1 MLNRVAVEG
10 TDRYVVT
17 CLYGLEGLLADE
29 VQERLHV
36 PGERHWSEVAFH
48 YGGDPRHV
56 GALRLAGN
64 VFLCIDRVRI
74 GPSLADLAPLTDRLR
89 ALPLARWERLAGA
102 FHDEAAGEIGIRV
115 DRKGKHRFTYAQVEE
130 LALEAVAT
138 ATGRRTTLED
148 RPLQLKVDVH
158 NEWCRLLARL
168 TVRSLAVRD
177 YRRCHARSATDPTL
191 AAAMGRMTEPRGD
204 DVFLDPFCGTGSV
217 AIERCLAGAA
227 QRVVA
232 GERNERRIGWARTN
246 AQAAGAD
253 VQFACWDA
261 AALPYETGTWTPE
274 IAGGTTAGVISYTAQ
289 NGFYCKTGRLVFVNS
304 HIVINTI
311 SAAPT
316 GTLFVRAL
324 PFTMTS
330 STGYRGLAAVYTN
343 LASWGL
349 GRTQINGYFNPS
361 DGPARLALMGSQN
374 AGSYYYL
381 TGTDIHAGDRIVVTG
396 FYITD

>member
-1 MLNRVAVEG
+1 MLNRDAVEG

-191 AAAMGRMTEPRGD
+191 AAAMVRMTEPRGD

-261 AALPYETGTWTPE
+261 AALPFADRT
-274 IAGGTTAGVISYTAQ
+274 
-289 NGFYCKTGRLVFVNS
+289 F
-304 HIVINTI
+304 
-311 SAAPT
+311 SA
-316 GTLFVRAL
+316 V
-324 PFTMTS
+324 
-330 STGYRGLAAVYTN
+330 AAVPPQSEPSGGRRWRPEE
-343 LASWGL
+343 LAPLVQESL
-349 GRTQINGYFNPS
+349 RVLRFEGRMVWLMQQGDLLPEVLKRVAPHCPVST
-361 DGPARLALMGSQN
+361 LACNWKGRHWTL
-374 AGSYYYL
+374 Y
-381 TGTDIHAGDRIVVTG
+381 RIEKS
-396 FYITD
+396 F